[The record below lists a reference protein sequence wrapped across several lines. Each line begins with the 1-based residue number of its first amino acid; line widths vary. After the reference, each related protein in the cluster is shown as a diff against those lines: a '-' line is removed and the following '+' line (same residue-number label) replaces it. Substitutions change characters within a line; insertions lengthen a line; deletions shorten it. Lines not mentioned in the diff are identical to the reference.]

1 MKKIE
6 ILNKIPKLPIPNI
19 GHGDIQIIMRLV
31 TILAATHLANRVNK
45 VIKEIKNLENPDSII
60 RFLK

>member
-1 MKKIE
+1 MKKVE
-6 ILNKIPKLPIPNI
+6 ILNKISKLPVPNI
-19 GHGDIQIIMRLV
+19 GHGDIQVIMRLV
-31 TILAATHLANRVNK
+31 TILAATHLANKVNK